1 MFNDLEGVCGG
12 IMFAGGFAFREAG
25 NAEVI
30 VTTGVVGAANA
41 DLPFTSSAR
50 YDDEDASSA
59 RAMRGSGTR

>member
-1 MFNDLEGVCGG
+1 
-12 IMFAGGFAFREAG
+12 MFAGGFAFREAG